1 MLAEIKLKFLKWNH
15 FILRRRALHDLIVKH
30 RLPWWTFTQD
40 TFPGR
45 RKTHV
50 QHKMCS
56 GGVLFPSEK
65 TLPQYS
71 CKSFVSHVTSP
82 SAKWV
87 EWFIKV
93 EHVLLVGNTHCKPP
107 SKKKD
112 LSQDTCSRNHSKLSD
127 FSQQLLFNQLF
138 TLRTASCQPD
148 RHMPNSTPPAP
159 GISWFPQHVTIH
171 GWKWTVKG
179 EMQQNL

>member
-1 MLAEIKLKFLKWNH
+1 MELHRCKAKLHPCCGSLQEMLAEIKLKFLKWNH

-71 CKSFVSHVTSP
+71 CKSFVPHVTSP

-107 SKKKD
+107 SKKKRSFTGH
-112 LSQDTCSRNHSKLSD
+112 L
-127 FSQQLLFNQLF
+127 QQKPQQTFWFQP
-138 TLRTASCQPD
+138 TA
-148 RHMPNSTPPAP
+148 A
-159 GISWFPQHVTIH
+159 
-171 GWKWTVKG
+171 
-179 EMQQNL
+179 L